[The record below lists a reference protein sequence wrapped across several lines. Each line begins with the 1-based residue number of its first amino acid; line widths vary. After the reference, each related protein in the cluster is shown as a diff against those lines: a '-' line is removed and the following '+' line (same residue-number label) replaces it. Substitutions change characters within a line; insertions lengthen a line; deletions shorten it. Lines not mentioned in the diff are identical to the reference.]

1 MGHKHSGPWYGHSRI
16 NNARPLLSQWKYSL
30 RITSSP
36 HTQDQFSA
44 KLIFSG
50 NTLKNTPKGIANW
63 CSGNFFLIQSNWQWR
78 LTIILGQSFFLYCFL
93 AAHYVAILQFIQAL
107 WMAIECVPTQLFTND
122 GWALFLSSIPGFWL
136 FICLYYLCV
145 WCMLHTYAQA
155 CSMKHKGQPWVLV
168 LAF

>member
-1 MGHKHSGPWYGHSRI
+1 MATLELTTHGHYWVSENIHSGLHPVPTLRTSFLQSWSSLETPSKTHPKVLPTDALGIFFNPIKLAVKI
-16 NNARPLLSQWKYSL
+16 NYHIGSV
-30 RITSSP
+30 I
-36 HTQDQFSA
+36 
-44 KLIFSG
+44 
-50 NTLKNTPKGIANW
+50 
-63 CSGNFFLIQSNWQWR
+63 
-78 LTIILGQSFFLYCFL
+78 FLYCFL